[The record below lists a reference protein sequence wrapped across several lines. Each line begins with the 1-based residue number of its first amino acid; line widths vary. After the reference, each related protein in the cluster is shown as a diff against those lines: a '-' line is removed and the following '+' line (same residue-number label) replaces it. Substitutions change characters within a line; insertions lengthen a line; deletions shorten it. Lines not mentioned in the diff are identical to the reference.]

1 MILDLC
7 SHAVTVS
14 SKLFVVVCGDKSTEK
29 MFWGVSAAAVCVRAC
44 VHCHR
49 GLTVGAQGSCQ
60 HFNTLVSDGLPG
72 GEMRGQQ
79 TPGGCGAGWG
89 GGGFGG
95 VGFGLP
101 GKEKQE
107 VFILLIILP

>member
-1 MILDLC
+1 
-7 SHAVTVS
+7 
-14 SKLFVVVCGDKSTEK
+14 
-29 MFWGVSAAAVCVRAC
+29 
-44 VHCHR
+44 
-49 GLTVGAQGSCQ
+49 
-60 HFNTLVSDGLPG
+60 
-72 GEMRGQQ
+72 MRGQQ